1 VIALQAG
8 RPDYLTICDP
18 DDGSV
23 VAELPVTTD
32 VALDEAVENSAT
44 AFAQNRMPPLHER
57 IAILHAVAQAVSDD
71 VDDYANCIAREGIKT
86 IREANK
92 EARRCIE
99 TLRIAAQEAARLEGR
114 QVPFSANA
122 STVDR
127 KGFYEYR
134 AAGVVVAITPFNDPL
149 NLVAHKLAPAFAVGA
164 PVIIKPHPATPL
176 SALKLVQ
183 AFHDAGAPRD
193 TVQCVIGGSE
203 TGQKLVADNRVRII
217 SFTGSQ
223 AAGYAISRAAG
234 FKKLLL
240 ELGGVGVIAVTADA
254 NVEQAAQA
262 IHNGAF
268 WAAGQNCV
276 HAQRVIAEQSVA
288 QPLIDRLVEL
298 TGSMTLTRKLDPASD
313 MGPLLDDAAYRRM
326 DEIIASAKAQN
337 GEVLIGGER
346 AERHFL
352 PTWIR
357 LAGANCQLTSQ
368 EIFGPISTIENAAND
383 RELLRTMSCAQSAIH
398 QAIFTNRMDLILD
411 SFATTPSAA
420 LIVNDSTDFRIDAM
434 PFGGSGSA
442 GIGREGV
449 ADAMIELTEKK
460 LLVLRQPLS
469 LA

>member
-1 VIALQAG
+1 VIAAQAEG
-8 RPDYLTICDP
+8 LDYLTIRDP

-23 VAELPVTTD
+23 IAEIPVTTD
-32 VALDEAVENSAT
+32 AALDEAVENSAT
-44 AFAQNRMPPLHER
+44 VFAQNRMPPLHER
-57 IAILHAVAQAVSDD
+57 IAILHVVAQAVLDD
-71 VDDYANCIAREGIKT
+71 VDAYADCIAREGIKT
-86 IREANK
+86 IREAHK

-99 TLRIAAQEAARLEGR
+99 TLRLAAQEAAHMGGRL
-114 QVPFSANA
+114 VPFAATASAA
-122 STVDR
+122 GR

-164 PVIIKPHPATPL
+164 PVIVKPHPATPL

-193 TVQCVIGGSE
+193 TVRCVIGGSE
-203 TGQKLVADNRVRII
+203 SGQKLVADNRIRII

-223 AAGYAISRAAG
+223 AAGHAISRTAG

-240 ELGGVGVIAVTADA
+240 ELGGVGVVAVTADA

-288 QPLIDRLVEL
+288 QPLTDRLVEL
-298 TGSMTLTRKLDPASD
+298 AASMTLTRKLDPISD

-326 DEIIASAKAQN
+326 DEIIAVSKAHD

-346 AERHFL
+346 SERHFL

-357 LAGANCQLTSQ
+357 LAGANCQITSQ
-368 EIFGPISTIENAAND
+368 EIFGPISTIESVSSN
-383 RELLRTMSCAQSAIH
+383 REILRAMSCAQSAIH
-398 QAIFTNRMDLILD
+398 QAIFTNRMDLILEG
-411 SFATTPSAA
+411 FANNPSAA

-434 PFGGSGSA
+434 PFGGSGFA
-442 GIGREGV
+442 GLGREGV
-449 ADAMIELTEKK
+449 ADTMIEMTEKK
-460 LLVLRQPLS
+460 MLVLRQPS
-469 LA
+469 ALA

>member
-8 RPDYLTICDP
+8 RPDYLIIRDP

-32 VALDEAVENSAT
+32 AALEEAVENAAT
-44 AFAQNRMPPLHER
+44 AFAQNRLLPLHER
-57 IAILHAVAQAVSDD
+57 ITILYAVAQAVSDN
-71 VDDYANCIAREGIKT
+71 VDAYADCIAREGIKT
-86 IREANK
+86 IREAHK

-99 TLRIAAQEAARLEGR
+99 TLRTAAQEATQISGKM
-114 QVPFSANA
+114 VPFAANESAA
-122 STVDR
+122 DR
-127 KGFYEYR
+127 IGFYEYR

-193 TVQCVIGGSE
+193 TIQCVIGGSE

-217 SFTGSQ
+217 SFTGNE
-223 AAGYAISRAAG
+223 AAGHAIARAAG
-234 FKKLLL
+234 FKKLLF
-240 ELGGVGVIAVTADA
+240 ELGGVGVVAVASDA
-254 NVEQAAQA
+254 NINQTAQA

-276 HAQRVIAEQSVA
+276 HAQRVIVEHSVA
-288 QPLIDRLVEL
+288 KPLTDRLLEL
-298 TGSMTLTRKLDPASD
+298 AGSMTLTRKLDPASD
-313 MGPLLDDAAYRRM
+313 MGPLIDDSAYRRM
-326 DEIIASAKAQN
+326 GEIIASAKAQY

-357 LAGANCQLTSQ
+357 FEEANCPIVSQ
-368 EIFGPISTIENAAND
+368 EIFGPISTIESVTSD
-383 RELLRTMSCAQSAIH
+383 RELLGAMSCAPNAIH
-398 QAIFTNRMDLILD
+398 QAIFTNRMDLILGG
-411 SFATTPSAA
+411 FATTPSGAF
-420 LIVNDSTDFRIDAM
+420 IVNDSTDFRIDAM

-442 GIGREGV
+442 GLGREGL
-449 ADAMIELTEKK
+449 ADSMIEMTEKK
-460 LLVLRQPLS
+460 MLVLRQPLTP
-469 LA
+469 A

>member
-1 VIALQAG
+1 VFAAQAEG
-8 RPDYLTICDP
+8 SVYLTVSDP

-23 VAELPVTTD
+23 IAELPVTTEA
-32 VALDEAVENSAT
+32 ALDAALEKSAT
-44 AFAQNRMPPLHER
+44 VFAQNRMPPLHER
-57 IAILHAVAQAVSDD
+57 IAILEAVAQAVSDD
-71 VDDYANCIAREGIKT
+71 VDAYANCIAREGIKT
-86 IREANK
+86 IREAHK

-99 TLRIAAQEAARLEGR
+99 TLRLAAQQAAQLEGR

-122 STVDR
+122 SAADR

-164 PVIIKPHPATPL
+164 PILIKPHPATPL

-203 TGQKLVADNRVRII
+203 TGQTLVADNRVRII
-217 SFTGSQ
+217 SFTGGQ
-223 AAGYAISRAAG
+223 AAGHAISRAAG

-240 ELGGVGVIAVTADA
+240 ELGGVGLVAVAADA
-254 NVEQAAQA
+254 NIEQTAQA

-298 TGSMTLTRKLDPASD
+298 AGSMTLARKLDPASD
-313 MGPLLDDAAYRRM
+313 MGPLIDDAAYRRM
-326 DEIIASAKAQN
+326 DEIIALARAQN

-346 AERHFL
+346 SERHFL

-357 LAGANCQLTSQ
+357 LAGANCQMTSQ
-368 EIFGPISTIENAAND
+368 EIFGPISTIESAASD
-383 RELLRTMSCAQSAIH
+383 RDLLRAMSCAQSAIH
-398 QAIFTNRMDLILD
+398 QAIFTNRMDLILE

-442 GIGREGV
+442 GLGREGV
-449 ADAMIELTEKK
+449 ADAMIEMTEKK
-460 LLVLRQPLS
+460 MLVLRQLLT

>member
-1 VIALQAG
+1 VIAAQAG
-8 RPDYLTICDP
+8 RPYYLTIRDP

-23 VAELPVTTD
+23 IAELPVTTD
-32 VALDEAVENSAT
+32 AALDEAVENSAT
-44 AFAQNRMPPLHER
+44 VFTQNRMPPLHER

-71 VDDYANCIAREGIKT
+71 VDAYADCIAREGIKT
-86 IREANK
+86 IREAHK

-99 TLRIAAQEAARLEGR
+99 TLRLAAQEAAQFGGKL
-114 QVPFSANA
+114 VPFAATASAA
-122 STVDR
+122 DR

-176 SALKLVQ
+176 SALKLVK

-203 TGQKLVADNRVRII
+203 TGKKLVADNRVRII

-223 AAGYAISRAAG
+223 AAGYAISRTAG

-240 ELGGVGVIAVTADA
+240 ELGGVGVVAVAADA

-276 HAQRVIAEQSVA
+276 HAQRVITEQSVA
-288 QPLIDRLVEL
+288 QPLTDRLVEL
-298 TGSMTLTRKLDPASD
+298 AGSMTLTRKLDPASD
-313 MGPLLDDAAYRRM
+313 MGPLLDDADYRRM
-326 DEIIASAKAQN
+326 DEIIASAKAHN

-346 AERHFL
+346 SERHFL

-357 LAGANCQLTSQ
+357 LADANCQMTSQ

-383 RELLRTMSCAQSAIH
+383 RELLRAMSCAQSAIH
-398 QAIFTNRMDLILD
+398 QAVFTNRMDLILEG
-411 SFATTPSAA
+411 FATTPSAA

-434 PFGGSGSA
+434 PFGGSGFA
-442 GIGREGV
+442 GLGREGV

-460 LLVLRQPLS
+460 MLVLRQPLNS
-469 LA
+469 A